1 VRQGSG
7 VVSFDFIQNADGT
20 FLPGGFVVTF
30 NRDVSTCATVATLGQ
45 SSYLAGNAVKVV
57 ATTPFFSHGQVN
69 GNAVG
74 VYVLDSKEN
83 GVDGVA
89 VSLAL
94 FC

>member
-7 VVSFDFIQNADGT
+7 VVSFDFIQNADGSL
-20 FLPGGFVVTF
+20 LPGGFVVTF
-30 NRDVSTCATVATLGQ
+30 NRDVSMCATVATLGK
-45 SSYLAGNAVKVV
+45 SNYFAGNAVKVV
-57 ATTPFFSHGQVN
+57 ATAPFYNLVRRNS
-69 GNAVG
+69 NAVG
-74 VYVLDSKEN
+74 VYVSDSNDN

>member
-1 VRQGSG
+1 

-57 ATTPFFSHGQVN
+57 ATTPFFSAGRLNGN

-74 VYVLDSKEN
+74 VYVLDSNEN